1 MTTTLRLV
9 RVGLCTAL
17 AGRHVPQWIESD
29 LGTVEVLRLVFA
41 AGDREFIAENA
52 MVGQTLVGQHR
63 AYDPLTCEAVVV
75 EVG

>member
-17 AGRHVPQWIESD
+17 AGRYVPQWIESD
-29 LGTVEVLRLVFA
+29 LGTVEVVRLVFA
-41 AGDREFIAENA
+41 TGDREFVAEHA
-52 MVGQTLVGQHR
+52 IGATVIGRHE

>member
-1 MTTTLRLV
+1 MTTALRLV

-17 AGRHVPQWIESD
+17 AGRHIPQWIESD
-29 LGTVEVLRLVFA
+29 LGTVEVARLVFVA
-41 AGDREFIAENA
+41 AGREYIARHA
-52 MVGQTLVGQHR
+52 IGTTLIGRHE